1 MAILQSL
8 KVKNYRSCKDTLIEL
23 DNNTTVLVGANGS
36 GKTNILTAL
45 MLLGS
50 LTKPDRFRRNR
61 HQEFSSEIEI
71 EARYIVNNKRLIHK
85 CKLLVDNVG
94 GNNDI
99 VTGAEQ
105 SWYVYDFTKSKKRAK
120 IPLEFFD
127 GTLSRR
133 QNNLLLAGVE
143 TNQMLIRHMIDGRI
157 YPTTQNFD
165 VKNNLNTEA
174 IQAIEEIYS
183 LLDDVTYYSATQF
196 TNPSNCPVSFE
207 IETDGRNARAL
218 RLSDHKRF
226 LYDLYQA
233 KETEAF
239 VEFKNII
246 GREHLNL
253 VDDITFNTVET
264 ASIDVQVRTGGV
276 INQQKRVKNLVVPQ
290 FQIGDNKLSP
300 NQLSD
305 GTFKTISLLFYVITK
320 ASSMLLI
327 EEPEVCVHHGL
338 LNSIIDVVQTY
349 SEGKQIIISTHSDHI
364 LDKIDPEQVILVQNT
379 DFEGTIAGSL
389 KASLSKNS
397 LGALKDYLEHEGNL
411 GEYWRHGGF
420 DE

>member
-1 MAILQSL
+1 MRF
-8 KVKNYRSCKDTLIEL
+8 KNR
-23 DNNTTVLVGANGS
+23 
-36 GKTNILTAL
+36 KTNILTAL